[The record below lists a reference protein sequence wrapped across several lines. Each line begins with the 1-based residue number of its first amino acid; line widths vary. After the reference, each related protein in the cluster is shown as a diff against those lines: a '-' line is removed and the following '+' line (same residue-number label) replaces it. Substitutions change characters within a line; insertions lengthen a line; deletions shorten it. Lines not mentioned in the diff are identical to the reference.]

1 MHWNRVFTREN
12 LGKFST
18 LASVSIFINLIGVR
32 WFSWVAVITLEAY
45 FVFASIYFGRQKQ
58 DVVCIIFAV
67 LSISFPLGVLYLNLY
82 GVEEGI
88 AAPNKLDIR

>member
-18 LASVSIFINLIGVR
+18 LASVSIFINLI
-32 WFSWVAVITLEAY
+32 
-45 FVFASIYFGRQKQ
+45 VFATIYFGRQKQ
-58 DVVCIIFAV
+58 YVVCIIFAV